1 MFDAI
6 FVQPLMNI
14 LFFIY
19 GIIPGHDFGVAV
31 IIMTALIRFA
41 MWPVMAKQ
49 LHSQKK
55 MQALQPEIAKIRAE
69 TKGDK
74 QQESA
79 RLMELYKEKEINPL
93 ASCLPLLIQLP
104 FLIALF
110 AVFSRATQ
118 GIEVVAPLLYEPV
131 KNLSWIQ
138 QVIQNPSLFSAEL
151 FGIVDLA
158 AKNNIILALLAG
170 ATQYYQVWQITPKNV
185 DSSDPTAAAN
195 KMMTWMFPLLTAWIG
210 YTLVAALPLYWAVS
224 NGISILQQTLTMRE
238 EVDKMEEAKVV
249 TKVRE
254 AGTTSVSKKTKSKG
268 KSKRKK
274 G

>member
-6 FVQPLMNI
+6 FVQPLINV

-19 GIIPGHDFGVAV
+19 GILPGHDFGLSV
-31 IIMTALIRFA
+31 IIMTAIIRLV

-55 MQALQPEIAKIRAE
+55 MQALQPEIARVRAE
-69 TKGDK
+69 AAGDK
-74 QQESA
+74 QKESA
-79 RLMELYKEKEINPL
+79 MLMELYKQKEINPL
-93 ASCLPLLIQLP
+93 ASCLPLIIQLP

-110 AVFSRATQ
+110 AVFNRATQ
-118 GIEVVAPLLYEPV
+118 GFDVVTPLLYGPV
-131 KNLSWIQ
+131 KDLSWIS
-138 QVIQNPSLFSAEL
+138 QVINNPELFSAEL
-151 FGIVDLA
+151 FGLVDLA
-158 AKNNIILALLAG
+158 AKNNIVLALIAG
-170 ATQYYQVWQITPKNV
+170 ATQYYQVWQITPKNA
-185 DSSDPTAAAN
+185 DPSDPSAATN
-195 KMMTWMFPLLTAWIG
+195 KMMTWMFPFLTAWIG

-224 NGISILQQTLTMRE
+224 NGISILQQSLTMKE

-254 AGTTSVSKKTKSKG
+254 VQSLKISKKGKG
-268 KSKRKK
+268 KSKTKRKR

>member
-1 MFDAI
+1 MFDTI

-31 IIMTALIRFA
+31 IIMTVIIRFA

-55 MQALQPEIAKIRAE
+55 MQALQPEIARIRAE
-69 TKGDK
+69 VKGDK

-93 ASCLPLLIQLP
+93 ASCLPLIIQLP

-118 GIEVVAPLLYEPV
+118 GIEVITPLLYGPV
-131 KNLSWIQ
+131 KNLGWIQ

-151 FGIVDLA
+151 FGVVDLA
-158 AKNNIILALLAG
+158 AKHNIVLALIAG
-170 ATQYYQVWQITPKNV
+170 ATQYYQVWQITPKQ
-185 DSSDPTAAAN
+185 SDPNDPSAAAN
-195 KMMTWMFPLLTAWIG
+195 KMMTWMFPLITAWIG

-254 AGTTSVSKKTKSKG
+254 VGAPAPAKKTKTKG
-268 KSKRKK
+268 KAKRKK

>member
-1 MFDAI
+1 MFEAI
-6 FVQPLMNI
+6 FIKPLINV
-14 LFFIY
+14 LFLIY
-19 GIIPGHDFGVAV
+19 GVLPGHDFGVAI

-55 MQALQPEIAKIRAE
+55 MQALQPEIAKIKAE
-69 TKGDK
+69 AKGDK

-93 ASCLPLLIQLP
+93 ASCLPLIIQLP

-118 GIEVVAPLLYEPV
+118 GISTVSPLLYEPI

-151 FGIVDLA
+151 FGIIDLS
-158 AKNNIILALLAG
+158 AKNNIILAILAG
-170 ATQYYQVWQITPKNV
+170 ATQYYQTWQITPKVV
-185 DSSDPTAAAN
+185 DKNDPSATAN

-210 YTLVAALPLYWAVS
+210 YTLVGALPLYWAVS
-224 NGISILQQTLTMRE
+224 NSISILQQTLTMRG
-238 EVDKMEEAKVV
+238 EVDKMEEAKVI

-254 AGTTSVSKKTKSKG
+254 TKSSTPAKKTKSKG
-268 KSKRKK
+268 KAKRKK